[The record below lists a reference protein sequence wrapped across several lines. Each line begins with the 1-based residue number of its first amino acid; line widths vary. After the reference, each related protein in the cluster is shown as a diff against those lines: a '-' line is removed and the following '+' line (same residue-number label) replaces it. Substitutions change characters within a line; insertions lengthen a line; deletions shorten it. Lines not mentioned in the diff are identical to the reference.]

1 LPTPGND
8 SAAELFRRNRFS
20 VTRQLRY
27 STEETQRALDLAL
40 FINGLPVI
48 TFELKNTITSQTV
61 SDAMQQYRT
70 TRKPSERLFRYGV
83 CLAHFALDD
92 QEAHF
97 TTRLAGKATRF
108 LPFNKGDDDGA
119 GNPPNPNGVRTAYLW
134 QEVLRRES
142 LANIIESFVQMVE
155 EKDRDTG
162 KKHKT
167 LIFPRYHQLDVVR
180 KLVADAARNGP
191 GQRYLIQHSAG
202 SGKSHSIAWLAQ
214 QLVELRGDDKPLFDS
229 VIVVTDRVIL
239 DDQIRNTL
247 KSMANQGWMIGH
259 AERSGDLRQLITDG
273 KRIIITT
280 VQKFPFIVDDIGEEH
295 RDRDFAIII
304 DEAHSSQ
311 GGRAAGQMNA
321 ALGAGSEDS
330 DDGNSPE
337 DRINALMESRKM
349 LPNASYFAFTAT
361 PKNKTLQLFGEK
373 NASGK
378 PAPFHSYTMKQAIQ
392 EGFILDVLA
401 NYTPVRSYYHLIKTI
416 DDDPE
421 FDVRKAGKE
430 LRNHVESHEATIA
443 RKAKI
448 IVDHFQSQVINAGK
462 INGQA
467 RAMVATQGIRR
478 AIDYWKAINRE
489 LESRGWPWKTIVA
502 FTGEHEVPEIGAAQ
516 TEGSLNGFPS
526 KDIPAKFKEK
536 PYRMLIVADKF
547 LTGFDEPLLHTMYV
561 DKTLAGVKAVQAL
574 SRLNRAAPG
583 KKDTF
588 VLDFANDPEQIVASF
603 QPYYRTTL
611 LSAETDPNKLHDL
624 KSVLD
629 EAGVYRDELVVDFVD
644 RYLADVSREQLDA
657 MLDSCVV
664 NYKALDEDGQIEFKG
679 SAKAFVRTYNFL
691 SQLLPWSNAD
701 WERLSIFLTYLTPR
715 LPSPKEE
722 EIDRNILDAIDMDS
736 YRADV
741 KTTMKLALE
750 DEDAEIDPANVTSA
764 GAKPEPEYDV
774 LSSIVRSFND
784 VFADAGFS
792 DADRVARQATGPMMD
807 ALVSNDQLRRI
818 AASTDPQN
826 QRIEFDLA
834 LKDSVNANWLDHY
847 ELFDKL
853 DKDPQFKTA
862 FGEHM
867 FKLWAAKVAQLG
879 NP

>member
-1 LPTPGND
+1 MPTPGND